1 VHILTKIFVVLV
13 ALLTVAIV
21 PLVAVHATNEAS
33 FQKKYKDAQIAQK
46 QAEGDLESQRL
57 VWNNELLKAES
68 LLKEVRTEVASL
80 RKDSEAKVVALRK
93 AEQDLAGTKAAQASV
108 AASLATLSETGK
120 ANSEMTDAL
129 VSELSSLRTK
139 AMEAEKRLVEMQE
152 AYDKTQSELEV
163 ADAARRA
170 LQEENKRLSDEKDR
184 AVATVAEYVA
194 SVGELNRAR
203 TGAVGDGTRVVAT
216 KNLAATIINVRRG
229 DGAALAEI
237 NAGSRDGVKAGWV
250 LAVGDGSTF
259 VGNLRI
265 TEVDVNRAVGV
276 IELEDS
282 AARGEVKVGQR
293 AVARAGE

>member
-1 VHILTKIFVVLV
+1 MHILTKIFVVLV

-21 PLVAVHATNEAS
+21 PLVAVNATNEAS
-33 FQKKYKDAQIAQK
+33 FQKKFKDAQTAQK
-46 QAEGDLESQRL
+46 AAEATLESERA
-57 VWNNELLKAES
+57 VWTASKERVEADLSAAKSQVADLQKQLDSKAAA
-68 LLKEVRTEVASL
+68 V
-80 RKDSEAKVVALRK
+80 RK
-93 AEQDLAGTKAAQASV
+93 AEQELAGAKAAQASV
-108 AASLATLSETGK
+108 ASSLEIMAQTGK
-120 ANSEMTDAL
+120 ATGELTDSL
-129 VSELSSLRTK
+129 VAELKTLRTRT
-139 AMEAEKRLVEMQE
+139 MESEKRLVEMQE
-152 AYDKTQSELEV
+152 AYDKSQSELEV

-170 LQEENKRLSDEKDR
+170 LQEENKRLGDEKDR
-184 AVATVAEYVA
+184 AVATIAEYVA

-203 TGAVGDGTRVVAT
+203 AGAVGENARVVAT

-229 DGAALAEI
+229 NGAPLAEI

-250 LAVGDGSTF
+250 LAIGEGSTF